1 MRLADL
7 IKVSDV
13 FSMNWV
19 LNSRTAGLPEEE
31 SDHRFATPNG
41 PNEWNPAVPPRRHG
55 GNFERIEINW
65 SVEALSNRAVDG
77 EPGTPKWFSTRSSD
91 QAVLHEGK
99 NLEFLAH
106 LTTETLFD
114 GTLGPLK

>member
-1 MRLADL
+1 MSL
-7 IKVSDV
+7 
-13 FSMNWV
+13 
-19 LNSRTAGLPEEE
+19 SRTARIKQFLRNLRPVSLELCAYFNERTLDSFRE
-31 SDHRFATPNG
+31 
-41 PNEWNPAVPPRRHG
+41 PNEWSPAVSPRRHG
-55 GNFERIEINW
+55 GNVERIEINW

-77 EPGTPKWFSTRSSD
+77 EPGTPKRFSTRSSD

>member
-13 FSMNWV
+13 FNMNWV

-41 PNEWNPAVPPRRHG
+41 WARNSLTEKFAH
-55 GNFERIEINW
+55 
-65 SVEALSNRAVDG
+65 
-77 EPGTPKWFSTRSSD
+77 FSTF
-91 QAVLHEGK
+91 APK
-99 NLEFLAH
+99 
-106 LTTETLFD
+106 LF
-114 GTLGPLK
+114 